1 MLVGWILLVS
11 KPSTLHELYGGRNSS
26 GVKRWI
32 SPAGA
37 FAKAT
42 VCPLVGGSA
51 GPGLVQLQQPECGV
65 EWREVVISGLGRR
78 DQDTGGGLQRPEMFA
93 TAARWVGK
101 KGKPKMGP
109 IELTAAPEQAQSI
122 TRTIFD
128 VVREHGPLTIT
139 DVWEH
144 VKGVGLRGLT
154 SKRQMKIMLRWMR
167 ERQKLRLIC
176 DHDGPHKQFLY
187 TTWFTNPKNAPQ
199 GPQRELKGEHPK
211 P

>member
-1 MLVGWILLVS
+1 MDHHLGSSIRPICNPDSFCPVLLVLFFFFFLRRILLVF
-11 KPSTLHELYGGRNSS
+11 L
-26 GVKRWI
+26 
-32 SPAGA
+32 A
-37 FAKAT
+37 
-42 VCPLVGGSA
+42 
-51 GPGLVQLQQPECGV
+51 LVQCSPSAAWSGER
-65 EWREVVISGLGRR
+65 WVISGLGRR

-144 VKGVGLRGLT
+144 VKPETTACQLSTDRQDSIMSSETVLEWIFSVG
-154 SKRQMKIMLRWMR
+154 
-167 ERQKLRLIC
+167 
-176 DHDGPHKQFLY
+176 
-187 TTWFTNPKNAPQ
+187 
-199 GPQRELKGEHPK
+199 
-211 P
+211 